1 MTSVL
6 QPAGLIHRAGFMLF
20 VLALTACGGESP
32 DDTSTNAANTLM
44 RSPVATAV
52 GDPTGD
58 MMSATIG
65 AEGGTLRTPDG
76 EIVLTIPSGA
86 LSSDTTIGIEPL
98 SNTAPG
104 GLGGGY
110 RLTPDGQIF
119 QRPIQVTFPYGDL
132 DLLGTPAEALGIAT
146 QTAGGYWQWIDGAVV
161 DRQAEAVTVTT
172 AHLSDYSLVEGFQIW
187 PYYRQVHTGEQLPIS
202 VRYCYKHIEVKM
214 YPEIKPD
221 KDELAPLNLRKTYE
235 DELSSLGEGVER
247 IRCDAEGE
255 PGRAD
260 DDLTP
265 LVVADVQAWK
275 VNGVEGGNSRL
286 GTIVRQNRDRA
297 TYTAPSTAPDPNTVT
312 VSADLPWGEKGKL
325 VATALIEITEPGRT
339 YEGNLRYSVESEGI
353 SVTLSGDVTWL
364 EGDAGSDS
372 FLASG
377 KMNFNVSMEC
387 SRIDEQGQLHEGEA
401 KFEGAVRFQGE
412 MNFGVPAEN
421 QYTFALGTNW
431 DDAQL
436 VCNGISQ
443 PYGVLLVSGSPG
455 GTPGNESLLGDGRLL
470 KGSTDIGDGMQV
482 EWSFARTK

>member
-1 MTSVL
+1 
-6 QPAGLIHRAGFMLF
+6 MLF

-32 DDTSTNAANTLM
+32 DDTSTNVANTLM

-161 DRQAEAVTVTT
+161 DQQAEAVTVTT

-187 PYYRQVHTGEQLPIS
+187 PYFRQVSPGAQVPIK
-202 VRYCYKHIEVKM
+202 VVYCYRRDEWKLFPV
-214 YPEIKPD
+214 PESD
-221 KDELAPLNLRKTYE
+221 DDELAPLVLPE
-235 DELSSLGEGVER
+235 HDDELAPLGELVKR
-247 IRCDAEGE
+247 IRCDM
-255 PGRAD
+255 D
-260 DDLTP
+260 DDPAP
-265 LVVADVQAWK
+265 LLPIPDVLAWK
-275 VNGVEGGNSRL
+275 VNGIEGGDSEV
-286 GTIVRQNRDRA
+286 GTLAKRNRAEA
-297 TYTAPSTAPDPNTVT
+297 TYTAPSDTPDPDTVT
-312 VSADLPWGEKGKL
+312 VSADLPWGGKGKL
-325 VATALIEITEPGRT
+325 VATAQIEITEPGRT
-339 YEGNLRYSVESEGI
+339 YEGNLRYSVASEGI

-377 KMNFNVSMEC
+377 KMNFSVSMEC
-387 SRIDEQGQLHEGEA
+387 SRIDEQGQLHKSEA
-401 KFEGAVRFQGE
+401 KFNGDVGFQGE
-412 MNFGVPAEN
+412 MDFGVPAEDR
-421 QYTFALGTNW
+421 YTFALGTNW

-436 VCNGISQ
+436 VCNGISV
-443 PYGVLLVSGSPG
+443 PYGVLLVGGSPG
-455 GTPGNESLLGDGRLL
+455 GTVGNESLLGDGRLL
-470 KGSTDIGDGMQV
+470 KGSIDIGDGIQL